1 MVTATTTK
9 RQRAFLWLV
18 PAAITLGVVAFA
30 AAALSDSRVPAPLSW
45 LAAFFVVFAWF
56 AYLSVP
62 RRVIVNGAE
71 VIFECPIHNVSVPI
85 ADIYKIDARAW
96 NRGFVIVRAKRR
108 RAYLLREMPNL
119 FAVVAEIIQRN
130 HTATVVGRVPGAA

>member
-18 PAAITLGVVAFA
+18 PSAITLGVVAFA
-30 AAALSDSRVPAPLSW
+30 ASAPSDARVPAPLW
-45 LAAFFVVFAWF
+45 WFAALFVVFAWF
-56 AYLSVP
+56 AYLSIP
-62 RRVIVNGAE
+62 RRVVVNGAQLVLE
-71 VIFECPIHNVSVPI
+71 RPIHNISVPI

-119 FAVVAEIIQRN
+119 FAVVAEITSRN